1 MANEAAHYVDLS
13 TFPPDEQ
20 EHVMAMA
27 KAHNL
32 LAVKVEKMGADL
44 DGISGSTPEAK
55 QEVHQA
61 MGWVRRVLHLL
72 HSKRF
77 NMLYGSIQVWLV
89 LQILKWF
96 GVAISPEQASRLI
109 DAGIKV
115 LEKVAG

>member
-1 MANEAAHYVDLS
+1 MPEVPTYVDLS

-20 EHVMAMA
+20 EHILFMA
-27 KAHNL
+27 KAHNA
-32 LAVKVEKMGADL
+32 LAVRVNSMGADL
-44 DGISGSTPEAK
+44 DGLSGDSLESKA
-55 QEVHQA
+55 EVHQA
-61 MGWVRRVLHLL
+61 MGWVRRVLHLA